1 MTVSDTAGDIQG
13 DLVPSGS
20 SKLLADLAKI
30 TSIAVSD
37 ANYVTLASADA
48 AAVATVLAKLEAGT
62 LEVTGVAVTDVP
74 AVAGY
79 TALHSMTVSDT
90 ALDVQNDLIEVGAA
104 SNLRAH
110 VGLISGI
117 ELTDAGTPTIALSMA
132 NLTLNS
138 TELSLISTT
147 PYYLAISD
155 TSTNIE
161 NDLNNVTTNG
171 SFLLDHLAALSAI
184 TVSDTGATIILTAA
198 AAVTVGIDD
207 GPGSVFAKMTGY
219 GHLEVDGVAATA
231 IDTVLDLYTAPT
243 HITVSDTAADIAAD
257 LNLGAGSSQ
266 ILGYLGTIDS
276 ITASDNL
283 PVRITATTAELA
295 TVADNAATSVMAKLA
310 GHNFVVT
317 DAMVTDVFTL
327 IDLTMAP
334 SSIDISD
341 SAGDIQTD
349 LTGAGVL
356 VSQHAIIGTITVSGG
371 TITLTVAELVAAGV
385 DDGAGSVFA
394 KLSGLDHLA
403 VTGVAVDQI
412 TSVTTGLS
420 VVPDQ
425 IQVLDSTASLQSDLI
440 GGTYILPNISHIS
453 EISLNDAGPIV
464 LTAAQATTAAAAVA
478 VLDHATLDITGV
490 AVADVA
496 ATAGL
501 NALASMTVSD
511 STVHIH
517 DDLAAAGASMSK
529 LVNGAGR
536 ISSITVNDA
545 GVVSLT
551 GAQAQAALAALA
563 EMTAG
568 TLTVTGVAVSHVNA
582 IFGLAAVTAGT
593 GMTVSDTAGDIQG
606 DLVPSGSSKL
616 LADLAKITSIT
627 VSDSNYVTLASA
639 DAAAVATVLA
649 KLEAGTLEVTGVAV
663 TDVPAVAGYTA
674 LHSMMVSDT
683 AEDLGDDLALGG
695 ASKLLTSSGLIGTIS
710 LTDAGPVSLTDAQAE
725 LVLVALAKLGA
736 GTLTVTGVTAADVAT
751 IAGLA
756 AVSTTTG
763 MTVSDTA
770 TNLHNNLVNG
780 LTSTLQVNAAKIAGI
795 SVSSGGPVS
804 LTDTEAELV
813 LAALA
818 KLGVGTLTVTGVSQ
832 GDVATIAG
840 LAAVTVGTGM
850 TVSDTTANLQS
861 NLDNGVSSTLQVNAA
876 KITSISVSSGGP
888 ISLTG
893 TQALAVE
900 AALARLGASSVTL
913 SDVAATNIAT
923 LAALS
928 PVGSMTVTDSASA
941 IATDLGLGG
950 SSTILTNHSKITSV
964 TLTDGT
970 IDAVTAATIYSALHA
985 ASPSIPFV
993 ESALT
998 ISDTAAN
1005 LLTVQG
1011 TTSAVLAAAQHVTLD
1026 ANATGVS
1033 ALTAANATIL
1043 AGVLTTG
1050 GRGGFS
1056 VAIVDTAG
1064 AILDSVDHAAGLA
1077 LATSVTLNAPA
1088 FINASNATLLANVA
1102 NFDRAGPAITIQDT
1116 PTNLLTL
1123 ANAAGLGIAT
1133 TVMLDQ
1139 SYALATT
1146 TIASLAAL
1154 AGFAVDGTHAITAQD
1169 SVADILGLTAPQLGF
1184 VSSFIISDSAATVYA
1199 HLDALQTTITSRGD
1213 PQTIV
1218 LTDSSTHLAITVT
1231 AATYTTDA
1239 ATLDGISVHNA
1250 VRVTGD
1256 AADIAGLASQLA
1268 SDAVVGEVVVTDT
1281 STNILG
1287 NLTALQSI
1295 GSKLNSVN
1303 ITDSPLSASALSSLL
1318 TIPGLSATSVT
1329 ISDTGSQI
1337 AAAIQANGGATGAG
1351 ATFLNSPG
1359 VTVELS
1365 ASSVISAS
1373 DALTLQAVPGLNK
1386 MGYLLEVW
1394 DTPSHL
1400 TSLTYL
1406 SAVSS
1411 APVDAVYLKTV
1422 GGTAT
1427 ITATVAQTLLN
1438 IPNFN
1443 SGNPLGVGG
1452 TNVLTV
1458 QDTAAHIDS
1467 TYNTLLMHG
1476 ALVTQIIVSSS
1487 ATITNSVLADL
1498 QSLHAIKGSGVTI
1511 TVRDLASTIIGSSA
1525 SQLTGG
1531 RSITPDVW
1539 ALSASATN
1547 LAATDIAYLGGLA
1560 GFSAGSFTLT
1570 LGATTNVS
1578 VTNANILGGMAS
1590 FRLGGH
1596 QIQVTGPVS
1605 QLIGL
1610 TTGQAIASPIIDD
1623 SFADIATLSLTSGFL
1638 AGVTKANVT
1647 INIGDIAS
1655 PTALQVSEFL
1665 ALLQVGGTGAGIPVA
1680 NVTFPGVEAVTDTL
1694 SNLQSFTSTAVWTS
1708 NAGVQSHF
1716 TLVAADTV
1724 ANLINPLNTTALSA
1738 LHGTTLSSNQT
1749 PSAHD
1754 AETLAVL
1761 QSTINF
1767 TLGATYALT
1776 IVDTAANLLNPV
1788 YSDGVTLASGL
1799 ELQGPDTVTATG
1811 AETLLPSSKF
1821 ILNQTLTIA
1830 DISSNLLDGVLGP
1843 LVGGLPLGEQSFIH
1857 VELAGPETLDA
1868 GTAQSL
1874 VGLPTFTNNGDLS
1887 IQDGSSYLLD
1897 PANLTAEN
1905 DAIMVTLAGDETV
1918 SAATAAS
1925 LAGLPHFI
1933 LGTNHLTLASNDFA
1947 NALEL
1952 NALGSLGANFSSGG
1966 NSLTMTQNASIDGLT
1981 VNTVGALGSAFH
1993 LNGHTVTL
2001 TQDALALTPSEYL
2014 AVQND
2019 GLTLNSHVLS
2029 AMPTSVGITNG
2040 SGNIHI
2046 AGTGVNGATVTLYD
2060 HTGAPVT
2067 TQTAAPGFTI
2077 SAADG
2082 GANFAVTETV
2092 SGVKSAPVIALE
2104 QTILTST
2111 ATSNSA
2117 AFLTTGQIQ
2126 VAANEFVNLYTT
2138 ATAPVSPV
2146 NPDLVYDPT
2155 AHTLSFEVGSQSP
2168 VVLLTL
2174 GTATHPAALDPS
2186 EIFVKHFA

>member
-1 MTVSDTAGDIQG
+1 VSDTAGDIQG

-37 ANYVTLASADA
+37 SNYVTLAAADA

-62 LEVTGVAVTDVP
+62 LEVTGVAVADVP
-74 AVAGY
+74 TVAGY
-79 TALHSMTVSDT
+79 TALHSMT
-90 ALDVQNDLIEVGAA
+90 
-104 SNLRAH
+104 
-110 VGLISGI
+110 
-117 ELTDAGTPTIALSMA
+117 
-132 NLTLNS
+132 
-138 TELSLISTT
+138 
-147 PYYLAISD
+147 
-155 TSTNIE
+155 
-161 NDLNNVTTNG
+161 
-171 SFLLDHLAALSAI
+171 
-184 TVSDTGATIILTAA
+184 
-198 AAVTVGIDD
+198 
-207 GPGSVFAKMTGY
+207 
-219 GHLEVDGVAATA
+219 
-231 IDTVLDLYTAPT
+231 
-243 HITVSDTAADIAAD
+243 
-257 LNLGAGSSQ
+257 
-266 ILGYLGTIDS
+266 
-276 ITASDNL
+276 
-283 PVRITATTAELA
+283 
-295 TVADNAATSVMAKLA
+295 
-310 GHNFVVT
+310 
-317 DAMVTDVFTL
+317 
-327 IDLTMAP
+327 
-334 SSIDISD
+334 
-341 SAGDIQTD
+341 
-349 LTGAGVL
+349 
-356 VSQHAIIGTITVSGG
+356 
-371 TITLTVAELVAAGV
+371 
-385 DDGAGSVFA
+385 
-394 KLSGLDHLA
+394 
-403 VTGVAVDQI
+403 
-412 TSVTTGLS
+412 
-420 VVPDQ
+420 
-425 IQVLDSTASLQSDLI
+425 
-440 GGTYILPNISHIS
+440 
-453 EISLNDAGPIV
+453 
-464 LTAAQATTAAAAVA
+464 
-478 VLDHATLDITGV
+478 
-490 AVADVA
+490 
-496 ATAGL
+496 
-501 NALASMTVSD
+501 
-511 STVHIH
+511 
-517 DDLAAAGASMSK
+517 
-529 LVNGAGR
+529 
-536 ISSITVNDA
+536 
-545 GVVSLT
+545 
-551 GAQAQAALAALA
+551 
-563 EMTAG
+563 
-568 TLTVTGVAVSHVNA
+568 
-582 IFGLAAVTAGT
+582 
-593 GMTVSDTAGDIQG
+593 
-606 DLVPSGSSKL
+606 
-616 LADLAKITSIT
+616 
-627 VSDSNYVTLASA
+627 
-639 DAAAVATVLA
+639 
-649 KLEAGTLEVTGVAV
+649 
-663 TDVPAVAGYTA
+663 
-674 LHSMMVSDT
+674 VSDT

-725 LVLVALAKLGA
+725 LVLVALAKLGV

-756 AVSTTTG
+756 AVGTTTG

-804 LTDTEAELV
+804 LTDTEAESV

-840 LAAVTVGTGM
+840 LAAVTMGTGM

-876 KITSISVSSGGP
+876 KITSISVSSGGL

-893 TQALAVE
+893 TQALAVQ
-900 AALARLGASSVTL
+900 AALVKLGASTVTL

-928 PVGSMTVTDSASA
+928 SVGSMTVSDSASA
-941 IATDLGLGG
+941 IATDLGFGG
-950 SSTILTNHSKITSV
+950 SSTILTNHSKIASV

-1050 GRGGFS
+1050 GRGSFS

-1064 AILDSVDHAAGLA
+1064 AILDSVDNSAGLA

-1088 FINASNATLLANVA
+1088 FMNASNATLLANVA
-1102 NFDRAGPAITIQDT
+1102 NFNTAGPAITILDT

-1268 SDAVVGEVVVTDT
+1268 SNAVVGEVVVTDT

-1295 GSKLNSVN
+1295 GSKLDSVN

-1351 ATFLNSPG
+1351 ATFLNSAG

-1487 ATITNSVLADL
+1487 ATITDSVLADL

-1767 TLGATYALT
+1767 TLGTTYALT
-1776 IVDTAANLLNPV
+1776 IVDSAANLLNPI

-1947 NALEL
+1947 NASEL

-1981 VNTVGALGSAFH
+1981 VDTVGALGSAFH

-2014 AVQND
+2014 AVQSD
-2019 GLTLNSHVLS
+2019 GLTLNGHELS
-2029 AMPTSVGITNG
+2029 AMPTSVAITNG

-2092 SGVKSAPVIALE
+2092 SGVESAPVIALE

-2111 ATSNSA
+2111 ATSDSA

-2155 AHTLSFEVGSQSP
+2155 AHTLSFEAGSQSP